1 MAKQKSVADAKK
13 RLDDEYGQ
21 FRRHLDSIHDAFDQ
35 VVSAKEEDDIYDRV
49 KKLEKVVK
57 EVRDGGIVG
66 SGLNGHRRALEEYK
80 AALAAEKAGTG

>member
-1 MAKQKSVADAKK
+1 MAKPKSVEEAKK

-35 VVSAKEEDDIYDRV
+35 LVSANADDDIYERC

-57 EVRDGGIVG
+57 ETRDGGIVG
-66 SGLNGHRRALEEYK
+66 SGLNGHRRALEDYK
-80 AALAAEKAGTG
+80 EALATQNKQ

>member
-1 MAKQKSVADAKK
+1 MAKPKSVAEAKK

-35 VVSAKEEDDIYDRV
+35 VVSAKEDDDIYERV

-66 SGLNGHRRALEEYK
+66 SGVNGHRRALEEYK
-80 AALAAEKAGTG
+80 EALAAEKSGGG

>member
-1 MAKQKSVADAKK
+1 MAKPKSVEEAKK

-35 VVSAKEEDDIYDRV
+35 LVSANAEDDIYERS

-57 EVRDGGIVG
+57 EVRDGGMVG
-66 SGLNGHRRALEEYK
+66 SGLNGHRRALEDYK
-80 AALAAEKAGTG
+80 EALATQNKQ

>member
-1 MAKQKSVADAKK
+1 MAKPKSVEEARK

-35 VVSAKEEDDIYDRV
+35 LVSANAEDDIYERCER
-49 KKLEKVVK
+49 LEKVVK

-66 SGLNGHRRALEEYK
+66 SGLNGHRRALEEYQE
-80 AALAAEKAGTG
+80 ALAAQK

>member
-1 MAKQKSVADAKK
+1 MAKPKSVEEARK

-35 VVSAKEEDDIYDRV
+35 LVSANAEDDIYERCEQ
-49 KKLEKVVK
+49 LEKVVK

-66 SGLNGHRRALEEYK
+66 SGLNGHRRALEEYQE
-80 AALAAEKAGTG
+80 ALAAQK